1 MIIWITNFMKVNKSV
16 LLSFQGLHI
25 NNILHIFNENHFYSF
40 IVHLNLCQYISLCIL
55 DLKIPNRVTVH
66 IILEYLLTLTMSDI
80 FRYPYE
86 KTMAFGGVAT
96 GSMKAK
102 DALRV
107 QGIITYRGL
116 TPIDWD

>member
-1 MIIWITNFMKVNKSV
+1 
-16 LLSFQGLHI
+16 
-25 NNILHIFNENHFYSF
+25 
-40 IVHLNLCQYISLCIL
+40 
-55 DLKIPNRVTVH
+55 
-66 IILEYLLTLTMSDI
+66 MSDT

-107 QGIITYRGL
+107 QGIMTYRGL
-116 TPIDWD
+116 ICIDWDWK

>member
-1 MIIWITNFMKVNKSV
+1 MSGFQSLSVSHTAVVFAQLGKVSKLNKALPQLLMAKVMERIPMIFMTMPVFACGSNRFRSCEYNIV
-16 LLSFQGLHI
+16 GCI
-25 NNILHIFNENHFYSF
+25 NNCFS
-40 IVHLNLCQYISLCIL
+40 
-55 DLKIPNRVTVH
+55 KW
-66 IILEYLLTLTMSDI
+66 LTLTISDT

-107 QGIITYRGL
+107 QGIIT
-116 TPIDWD
+116 